1 MGYYLEKAVQEERE
15 GGEETRK
22 ILQERRKTE
31 AELIAVAEELISRYK
46 KEMKSNPAAAAK
58 TREEM
63 NRIYNELKRFEKE
76 NRGVGSLQ
84 KVRRSTAKAKLAIAA
99 AGVKTRK

>member
-63 NRIYNELKRFEKE
+63 NRIYNELKRFEK
-76 NRGVGSLQ
+76 
-84 KVRRSTAKAKLAIAA
+84 
-99 AGVKTRK
+99 

>member
-76 NRGVGSLQ
+76 SKTGRSLQ
-84 KVRRSTAKAKLAIAA
+84 QIRRSTAVAKLALLRMA
-99 AGVKTRK
+99 